1 MTEAKPKYHYRFY
14 TEVTCPETGNTV
26 RVQWDNLT
34 LLEAKTMYRLTEYKG
49 SVHHAQVDTF
59 GWEEMK

>member
-1 MTEAKPKYHYRFY
+1 MTETKPRYKYRFY
-14 TEVTCPETGNTV
+14 TEVTDPETGNTV

-34 LLEAKTMYRLTEYKG
+34 LLEAKKMYRLTADKG
-49 SVHHAQVDTF
+49 SVHFAQAERF

>member
-1 MTEAKPKYHYRFY
+1 MTEAKQKYRFH
-14 TEVTCPETGNTV
+14 TEVTDPETGNTV

-34 LLEAKTMYRLTEYKG
+34 MLEAKTMYRLTADKG
-49 SVHHAQVDTF
+49 SIYFAQAKRF

>member
-1 MTEAKPKYHYRFY
+1 MTKAKPKYRFH
-14 TEVTCPETGNTV
+14 TEVTDPETGNTV

-34 LLEAKTMYRLTEYKG
+34 LLEAKTMYRLTADKG
-49 SVHHAQVDTF
+49 SVHHAQVDRF